1 MLFGPLRD
9 AVKRSTKIL
18 GAIVVLV
25 IAALVLLPFI
35 VNAGKLRPA
44 LERQLTAALG
54 RSVQLGDLSFSVL
67 SRSLVASDIRIAD
80 DPSFSSS
87 PFLTAKELRIG
98 VSIAPLVFSHQV
110 RLRSFRLES
119 PQISIIRASSGTWNF
134 SSVGHAAAD
143 TAHPSGSLPSLPDL
157 SVGEISVEDGRAV
170 ITTLPSHGEPNV
182 YDQVNFTARDFSFVS
197 PFAFELSANLPAGGT
212 IHASGRLGPI
222 NRQDGAAS
230 PGDAHV
236 IVKNLDPISAAFLSP
251 NAGLSFLGDFDLHAA
266 SDGQTL
272 TTQGTVHFQN
282 LKLRK
287 GATAAPRPIELVYTG
302 THRLKENTGEIQDAT
317 VRVSD
322 TAIHVNGTYQIL
334 EMDAKDAVLNLK
346 ITGQNLPID
355 DLQMLMAASAVRLPN
370 GSLLKGGTVTMDLAV
385 TGQESSLVI
394 AGPITVDNTRLV
406 GFDVGSKI
414 HGIAALSGV
423 QTGNTT
429 EFKRLH
435 MDVRVTNSGAAVEK
449 LDAVIVA
456 MGEVSGS
463 GRVSSDD
470 QVNFHLVVVGV
481 NAKGIGKV
489 GVGLL
494 TVLNG
499 QSGAAVPLRVT
510 GTSEDPSITADVGS
524 IVQKQKKALFNSK
537 N

>member
-1 MLFGPLRD
+1 M
-9 AVKRSTKIL
+9 KRSTKIL
-18 GAIVVLV
+18 GAIGFLV

-44 LERQLTAALG
+44 LERQLAAALG

-67 SRSLVASDIRIAD
+67 SRSLVASDIRISD

-98 VSIAPLVFSHQV
+98 VSLAPLVFSHQV

-119 PQISIIRASSGTWNF
+119 PQINIIRASNGTWNF
-134 SSVGHAAAD
+134 SSVGHAAAAD
-143 TAHPSGSLPSLPDL
+143 TAHPNGSLPSLPDL

-170 ITTLPSHGEPNV
+170 IATLPSHGEPNV
-182 YDQVNFTARDFSFVS
+182 YDHVNFTARDFSFAS

-236 IVKNLDPISAAFLSP
+236 IVKNLDPISAAFLNP

-272 TTQGTVHFQN
+272 TTQGTVHLQN

-302 THRLKENTGEIQDAT
+302 THRLRENTGEIQDAT
-317 VRVSD
+317 IKVSD

-385 TGQESSLVI
+385 TGQENSLVI

-429 EFKRLH
+429 EFKKLH
-435 MDVRVTNSGAAVEK
+435 MNVRVTNSGAAVEK
-449 LDAVIVA
+449 MDAVIVA
-456 MGEVSGS
+456 MGEVSGN
-463 GRVSSDD
+463 GTVSPDD

-481 NAKGIGKV
+481 KAKGIGKV

-510 GTSEDPSITADVGS
+510 GTSEDPSITADVGG
-524 IVQKQKKALFNSK
+524 IVQKQKKALFK
-537 N
+537 

>member
-1 MLFGPLRD
+1 
-9 AVKRSTKIL
+9 VKRSTKIL
-18 GAIVVLV
+18 GAIVILI

-35 VNAGKLRPA
+35 VNAGNIRPA

-54 RSVQLGDLSFSVL
+54 RNVQLGDLSFSLL
-67 SRSLVASDIRIAD
+67 SRSLVASDITIAD

-87 PFLTAKELRIG
+87 PFLMAKELRIG
-98 VSIAPLVFSHQV
+98 VSLAPLIFSHQV
-110 RLRSFRLES
+110 RLRSFELES
-119 PQISIIRASSGTWNF
+119 PQIKIMRDSNGTWNF
-134 SSVGHAAAD
+134 SSIGHAADRA
-143 TAHPSGSLPSLPDL
+143 TAPSNGSLPSLPDL
-157 SVGEISVEDGRAV
+157 SVGQISIADGRAV
-170 ITTLPSHGEPNV
+170 IGTLPGHGEPNV
-182 YDQVNFTARDFSFVS
+182 YDHVNFKAHDFSFVS
-197 PFAFELSANLPAGGT
+197 PFAFELSAKLPAGGT
-212 IHASGRLGPI
+212 IHADGRLGPI

-236 IVKNLDPISAAFLSP
+236 IVKNLDPVAAAFLSP

-272 TTQGTVHFQN
+272 TTSGSVHLQN

-287 GATAAPRPIELVYTG
+287 GATAAPRPIELAYTG

-317 VRVSD
+317 IKVSD

-334 EMDAKDAVLNLK
+334 EMEAKNAVLNLN

-355 DLQMLMAASAVRLPN
+355 DLQMLMAAAAVRLPN
-370 GSLLKGGTVTMDLAV
+370 GSLLKGGTVSMDLAV
-385 TGQESSLVI
+385 TGQENSLVI

-423 QTGNTT
+423 QTGDTT
-429 EFKRLH
+429 EFKKLRMH
-435 MDVRVTNSGAAVEK
+435 VHVTNSGTEVEK
-449 LDAVIVA
+449 IDAVIVA

-463 GRVSSDD
+463 GSVSPDD
-470 QVNFHLVVVGV
+470 QVNFKLVVGGV
-481 NAKGIGKV
+481 KAKGIGKV
-489 GVGLL
+489 GIGLL

-499 QSGAAVPLRVT
+499 QGGAAVPLRVT
-510 GTSEDPSITADVGS
+510 GTSEEPSITADVGS
-524 IVQKQKKALFNSK
+524 IVQKQKKSLFNNK